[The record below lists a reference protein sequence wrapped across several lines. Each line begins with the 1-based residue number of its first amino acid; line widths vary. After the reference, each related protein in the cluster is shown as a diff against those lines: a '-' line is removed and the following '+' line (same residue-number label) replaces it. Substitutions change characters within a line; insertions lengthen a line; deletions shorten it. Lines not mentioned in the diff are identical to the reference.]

1 MAFPDPLNF
10 AYWVPNVSGGL
21 VVSDIEQRTDHSP
34 EYNRDVARTAEQV
47 GFDYALT
54 QVRYLA
60 SYGADAQHESVSF
73 SLDLLAATERLKVI
87 AAVHPGQWPAHI
99 LAKLA
104 ATAQTT
110 SGNRLA
116 LNVVSG
122 WFKKEYTE
130 LGLDWLDHEERYRR
144 AEEFI
149 EVLRGLWDQE
159 GFTYRGDFYRTRDV
173 TFRPQPQ
180 TDPEIFQGGNSTS
193 AQAMA
198 GRLSDWY
205 LMNGK
210 TIEGAAEQVAAVRE
224 QAAKHGRR
232 VRFGLNGFAVV
243 RDTEAEAV
251 AVVDEIIARADVDK
265 VNDFGEAVKQ
275 AGSATADKKGMW
287 ADSEFKD
294 LVQYNDGFRT
304 GLIGTPEQV
313 AERII
318 EYKKVGIDL
327 VLTGF
332 LHVREDVERFGR
344 QVIPIVR
351 ELETDLPEELRST
364 DELVGA
370 SR

>member
-1 MAFPDPLNF
+1 MTSPDALNF

-122 WFKKEYTE
+122 WFKKEYTD

-149 EVLRGLWDQE
+149 EVLRGLWDE
-159 GFTYRGDFYRTRDV
+159 EDFTYRGDFYRTRDV
-173 TFRPQPQ
+173 TFR
-180 TDPEIFQGGNSTS
+180 
-193 AQAMA
+193 
-198 GRLSDWY
+198 R
-205 LMNGK
+205 
-210 TIEGAAEQVAAVRE
+210 
-224 QAAKHGRR
+224 GRR
-232 VRFGLNGFAVV
+232 PTR
-243 RDTEAEAV
+243 RSS
-251 AVVDEIIARADVDK
+251 RA
-265 VNDFGEAVKQ
+265 ATPPRPRPWP
-275 AGSATADKKGMW
+275 AGCP
-287 ADSEFKD
+287 
-294 LVQYNDGFRT
+294 T
-304 GLIGTPEQV
+304 GT
-313 AERII
+313 
-318 EYKKVGIDL
+318 
-327 VLTGF
+327 
-332 LHVREDVERFGR
+332 
-344 QVIPIVR
+344 
-351 ELETDLPEELRST
+351 S
-364 DELVGA
+364 
-370 SR
+370 

>member
-1 MAFPDPLNF
+1 MPTSTDLSF

-21 VVSDIEQRTDHSP
+21 VVSTIEQRTDHSP
-34 EYNRDVARTAEQV
+34 AYNIDVARTAEQV

-73 SLDLLAATERLKVI
+73 SLALLAATERLKVI

-104 ATAQTT
+104 ATAQATT
-110 SGNRLA
+110 GDRLA

-122 WFKKEYTE
+122 WFKQEYTK

-149 EVLRGLWDQE
+149 EVLRGLWQE
-159 GFTYRGDFYRTRDV
+159 EDFTYRGDFYRTRDV
-173 TFRPQPQ
+173 TFRPQPSVR
-180 TDPEIFQGGNSTS
+180 PEIFQGGNSTS

-198 GRLSDWY
+198 GRLSDVY

-210 TIEGAAEQVAAVRE
+210 TIEDAGEQVRAVRA
-224 QAAKHGRR
+224 QAEKHGRR
-232 VRFGLNGFAVV
+232 VRFGINGFAVV

-251 AVVDEIIARADVDK
+251 AVVDEIIAKADVDK
-265 VNDFGEAVKQ
+265 VQNFGEAIKQ
-275 AGSATADKKGMW
+275 AGASTADRKGMW

-304 GLIGTPEQV
+304 GLIGTPQQV

-318 EYKKVGIDL
+318 EYRKVGIDI

-332 LHVREDVERFGR
+332 LHVREEVERFGR
-344 QVIPIVR
+344 EVIPLVR
-351 ELETDLPEELRST
+351 ELEQDLSEQ
-364 DELVGA
+364 VA
-370 SR
+370 S

>member
-1 MAFPDPLNF
+1 MTTDALNF

-21 VVSDIEQRTDHSP
+21 VVSGIEQRTDHTP
-34 EYNRDVARTAEQV
+34 AYNIDTARIAEEV

-60 SYGADAQHESVSF
+60 SYGADAQQESVAF
-73 SLDLLAATERLKVI
+73 SQALLHATERLKVI
-87 AAVHPGQWPAHI
+87 AAVHPGQWPPHI

-104 ATAQTT
+104 ATTQATT
-110 SGNRLA
+110 NDRLA

-122 WFKKEYTE
+122 WFKKEYTD
-130 LGLDWLDHEERYRR
+130 LGLAWLDHEERYRR

-149 EVLRGLWDQE
+149 EVLRGLWDE
-159 GFTYRGDFYRTRDV
+159 EDFTYRGDFYRTRDV
-173 TFRPQPQ
+173 TFRPHPH
-180 TDPEIFQGGNSTS
+180 TNPEIFQGGNSTS

-210 TIEGAAEQVAAVRE
+210 TLEGAAEQVHAVRE
-224 QAAKHGRR
+224 QAALHGRR

-251 AVVDEIIARADVDK
+251 AVVDEIIAKADTDK
-265 VNDFGEAVKQ
+265 VTDFGEAVKQ
-275 AGSATADKKGMW
+275 AGSATGDKKGMW
-287 ADSEFKD
+287 ADSEFTD

-327 VLTGF
+327 MLTGF
-332 LHVREDVERFGR
+332 LHVREEVERFGR
-344 QVIPIVR
+344 EVIPLVR
-351 ELETDLPEELRST
+351 ELEQDLPEELRST
-364 DELVGA
+364 DGLVGA
-370 SR
+370 AR

>member
-1 MAFPDPLNF
+1 MTTPDALNF

-34 EYNRDVARTAEQV
+34 AYNVDTARVAEQV

-60 SYGADAQHESVSF
+60 SYGADAQQESVSF
-73 SLDLLAATERLKVI
+73 SLALLAATERLKVI
-87 AAVHPGQWPAHI
+87 AAVHPGQWPPHI

-104 ATAQTT
+104 ATAQAT
-110 SGNRLA
+110 SSNRLA

-122 WFKKEYTE
+122 WFKKEYTD
-130 LGLDWLDHEERYRR
+130 LGLAWLDHEERYRR

-149 EVLRGLWDQE
+149 EVLRGLWDE
-159 GFTYRGDFYRTRDV
+159 EDFTYRGDFYRTREV
-173 TFRPQPQ
+173 TFRPRPEQN
-180 TDPEIFQGGNSTS
+180 PEIFQGGNSTS

-205 LMNGK
+205 FMNGK
-210 TIEGAAEQVAAVRE
+210 SLDGAAEQVRAVSE
-224 QAAKHGRR
+224 QALAHGRR

-251 AVVDEIIARADVDK
+251 AVVDEIIAQANAEK
-265 VNDFGEAVKQ
+265 VHDFGQAVKQ
-275 AGSATADKKGMW
+275 AGSATADRKGMW
-287 ADSEFKD
+287 ADSGFTD

-327 VLTGF
+327 MLTGF
-332 LHVREDVERFGR
+332 LHVREEVERFGR
-344 QVIPIVR
+344 QVIPLVR
-351 ELETDLPEELRST
+351 ELEQDLPAGIAPS
-364 DELVGA
+364 DDLVGA
-370 SR
+370 SG

>member
-1 MAFPDPLNF
+1 MTTSNDLSF

-34 EYNRDVARTAEQV
+34 AYNIDAARIAEEV

-73 SLDLLAATERLKVI
+73 SLALLAATERLKVI

-104 ATAQTT
+104 ATAQSTT
-110 SGNRLA
+110 GNRLA

-122 WFKKEYTE
+122 WFKQEYTH

-149 EVLRGLWDQE
+149 EVLRGLWQEE

-173 TFRPQPQ
+173 TFRPQPSVQ
-180 TDPEIFQGGNSTS
+180 PEIFQGGNSTS

-205 LMNGK
+205 FMNGK
-210 TIEGAAEQVAAVRE
+210 TIEGAAEQVQAVRA
-224 QAAKHGRR
+224 QAEKHGRR
-232 VRFGLNGFAVV
+232 VRFGINGFAVV

-251 AVVDEIIARADVDK
+251 AVVDEIIAKADVDK
-265 VNDFGEAVKQ
+265 VNTFGDAVKQ
-275 AGSATADKKGMW
+275 AGASTSDKKGMW

-304 GLIGTPEQV
+304 GLIGTPERV

-318 EYKKVGIDL
+318 EYRKVGIDL
-327 VLTGF
+327 MLTGF
-332 LHVREDVERFGR
+332 LHVREEVERFGKE
-344 QVIPIVR
+344 VIPIVL
-351 ELETDLPEELRST
+351 ELEKDLPDDLHSA
-364 DELVGA
+364 DELAGA
-370 SR
+370 IR